1 VPLLSGLLDQ
11 LGHQQAD
18 VLGMSWGGGLAQQ
31 FAVRCS
37 TRPRMVPVWFHWT
50 GDQFVLGSP
59 PKTPKLKALAEDPRV
74 APGRGN
80 SPQIASRSP
89 ESGDD
94 FSPSWW

>member
-1 VPLLSGLLDQ
+1 VASDPWSLELLNDPVAEALLGSVNPAR
-11 LGHQQAD
+11 LAY
-18 VLGMSWGGGLAQQ
+18 SWIDG
-31 FAVRCS
+31 S
-37 TRPRMVPVWFHWT
+37 PRMVPVWFHWI

-80 SPQIASRSP
+80 SPQIACRSP

-94 FSPSWW
+94 FSPSRW